1 MRPKSKAKKI
11 ENIFANDDN
20 VQWEQ
25 LEDSSSVMQ
34 TQEQIDTSIPIVSQ
48 SLPPLSNITAMTSNL
63 GSWIAAPMWETGTS
77 FDYAQGL
84 SVSTSYDGS
93 AAPTS
98 TYPSSD
104 YRVGPFFDNGVDF
117 DTFQQTLQYSAGDD
131 LALAPIIQA
140 QGDLES
146 NFQVSDAQSFE
157 HIVSVEQMPSSQVRR
172 TSVNLNSDTL
182 PVGHDQI
189 NSADISTARRDRNKL
204 CRRQMGK
211 APRSGVQKQIKRRT
225 RAPQQQYACWKC
237 AFDHK
242 QVTIFYINR
251 NWLMEY

>member
-1 MRPKSKAKKI
+1 MRPKSKAKKTG
-11 ENIFANDDN
+11 NIFANDDS

-25 LEDSSSVMQ
+25 LEDSSSVIQ

-63 GSWIAAPMWETGTS
+63 GSWISAPMWETDSS

-84 SVSTSYDGS
+84 SVSTSRDASS
-93 AAPTS
+93 AATTS
-98 TYPSSD
+98 AYPPSD
-104 YRVGPFFDNGVDF
+104 YSSGSYFENGVGF

-131 LALAPIIQA
+131 LALAPIIQ
-140 QGDLES
+140 GPGELES
-146 NFQVSDAQSFE
+146 IFQISDAQSSE
-157 HIVSVEQMPSSQVRR
+157 HIVSVEQMPWSQVRR

-189 NSADISTARRDRNKL
+189 TPADIFPARRDRNKR
-204 CRRQMGK
+204 CSRQMGK
-211 APRSGVQKQIKRRT
+211 APRSGVQKQIKRRA

-242 QVTIFYINR
+242 QVTIVHINR
-251 NWLMEY
+251 N